1 VVGEDGEDGE
11 DVVGEGSANSG
22 PRLTS
27 RGAATRA
34 RIVSAAAEL
43 MYLKG
48 VAATTLGEI
57 LISSG
62 TSKSQFRAHFIDKD
76 HLVRAVIT
84 FRARE
89 ILDKQT
95 RRLEKVDSFRGL
107 EQWREALLQRNALR
121 RGAWGCELGS
131 LSSELADT
139 DDDARQQLVE
149 AFRDWLQLLAG
160 AFERMRDNGALAG
173 DVDPAAMA
181 TSVMAAVQGG
191 YLLAQLNHDSTPMK
205 LALDMALDH
214 VRSFQ
219 ASPDA

>member
-1 VVGEDGEDGE
+1 M
-11 DVVGEGSANSG
+11 VGEGSADPGS
-22 PRLTS
+22 RLTA

-43 MYLKG
+43 MYVKG
-48 VAATTLGEI
+48 VAATTLAEI

-62 TSKSQFRAHFIDKD
+62 SSKSQFRQHFIDKD
-76 HLVRAVIT
+76 DLARAVIA

-107 EQWREALLQRNALR
+107 QQWREALLQRNVLR

-131 LSSELADT
+131 LSAELSDT
-139 DDDARQQLVE
+139 DDDARRALVD
-149 AFRDWLQLLAG
+149 AFRDWQQLLAA
-160 AFERMRDNGALAG
+160 AFERMRDNGVLAE
-173 DVDPAAMA
+173 DIDPDAMA

-191 YLLAQLNHDSTPMK
+191 YLLAQLAHDSEPMK
-205 LALDMALDH
+205 LALDMALGH

-219 ASPDA
+219 ILPDG

>member
-1 VVGEDGEDGE
+1 MVDEDSADA
-11 DVVGEGSANSG
+11 GS
-22 PRLTS
+22 RLTA

-43 MYLKG
+43 MYVKG
-48 VAATTLGEI
+48 VAATTLAEI

-62 TSKSQFRAHFIDKD
+62 TSKSQFRQHFADKD
-76 HLVRAVIT
+76 DLVRAVIA

-107 EQWREALLQRNALR
+107 EQWREALLQRNVLR

-131 LSSELADT
+131 LSSELSDT
-139 DDDARQQLVE
+139 DDDARRQLVD
-149 AFRDWLQLLAG
+149 AFRDWQQLLAA
-160 AFERMRDNGALAG
+160 AFERMRDNGALA
-173 DVDPAAMA
+173 DDIDPAAMA

-191 YLLAQLNHDSTPMK
+191 YLLAQLDHDSEPMK
-205 LALDMALDH
+205 LALDMALGH

-219 ASPDA
+219 APPTA

>member
-1 VVGEDGEDGE
+1 MVGDDT
-11 DVVGEGSANSG
+11 ANSAS
-22 PRLTS
+22 RLTA

-43 MYLKG
+43 MYVKG

-57 LISSG
+57 LISSS
-62 TSKSQFRAHFIDKD
+62 TSKSQFRQHFADKSD
-76 HLVRAVIT
+76 LVRAVIA

-95 RRLEKVDSFRGL
+95 RRLARVDSFRGL
-107 EQWREALLQRNALR
+107 EQWREALLQRNVLR

-131 LSSELADT
+131 LSSELSDT
-139 DDDARQQLVE
+139 DDGARRALVD
-149 AFRDWLQLLAG
+149 AFRDWEQLLAA
-160 AFERMRDNGALAG
+160 AFERMRDSGALG
-173 DVDPAAMA
+173 EDIDPAAMA

-191 YLLAQLNHDSTPMK
+191 YLLAQLAHDSAPMR
-205 LALDMALDH
+205 LALDMAFGH

-219 ASPDA
+219 APPQA

>member
-1 VVGEDGEDGE
+1 VVGDDT
-11 DVVGEGSANSG
+11 ANSAS
-22 PRLTS
+22 RLTA

-43 MYLKG
+43 MYVKG

-57 LISSG
+57 LISSS
-62 TSKSQFRAHFIDKD
+62 TSKSQFRQHFADKSE
-76 HLVRAVIT
+76 LVRAVIA

-95 RRLEKVDSFRGL
+95 RRLARVDSFRGL
-107 EQWREALLQRNALR
+107 EQWREALLQRNVLR

-131 LSSELADT
+131 LSSELSDT
-139 DDDARQQLVE
+139 DDGARRALVD
-149 AFRDWLQLLAG
+149 AFRDWEQLLAA
-160 AFERMRDNGALAG
+160 AFERMRDSGALG
-173 DVDPAAMA
+173 EDIDPAAMA

-191 YLLAQLNHDSTPMK
+191 YLLAQLAHDSEPMK
-205 LALDMALDH
+205 LALDMALGY

-219 ASPDA
+219 VPSEE